1 MFSSFAKSV
10 DNLSSDA
17 GNDSWIM
24 KTRTLTHDDIP
35 ESYAELVG
43 LFMPRLLHDDVDYR
57 NALAVLDAMAG
68 FEMKADQQDYFEAIA
83 TFVEKFEAEHHAIEE
98 ARMTPAELLRSLLAE
113 HEMTES
119 DLGRLLG
126 DRSLGHRILTGQRE
140 LSKAHIRILAEHF
153 SLNPAAL
160 L

>member
-1 MFSSFAKSV
+1 
-10 DNLSSDA
+10 
-17 GNDSWIM
+17 M

-35 ESYAELVG
+35 DIYADLVG
-43 LFMPRLLHDDVDYR
+43 LFMPRPLHDEVDYR

-68 FEMKADQQDYFEAIA
+68 FEMNADQEDYFEAIA
-83 TFVEKFEAEHHAIEE
+83 TFVEKYEAEHHAIDDSKL
-98 ARMTPAELLRSLLAE
+98 TPVELLRSLMDE
-113 HEMTES
+113 HGMSES

-126 DRSLGHRILTGQRE
+126 DRSLGHRILSGERE
-140 LSKAHIRILAEHF
+140 LSKAHIRLLAEHF

>member
-1 MFSSFAKSV
+1 
-10 DNLSSDA
+10 
-17 GNDSWIM
+17 M
-24 KTRTLTHDDIP
+24 KTRTFTHNDIP

-43 LFMPRLLHDDVDYR
+43 LFMPRPLHDDVDYR
-57 NALAVLDAMAG
+57 NALAMLDAMAG
-68 FEMKADQQDYFEAIA
+68 FEMNADQQDYFEAIA
-83 TFVEKFEAEHHAIEE
+83 TFVEKYEAEHHAIDEMK
-98 ARMTPAELLRSLLAE
+98 MTPVELLRSIIDE
-113 HEMTES
+113 HGMTKS

-140 LSKAHIRILAEHF
+140 LSKAHIRILAERF